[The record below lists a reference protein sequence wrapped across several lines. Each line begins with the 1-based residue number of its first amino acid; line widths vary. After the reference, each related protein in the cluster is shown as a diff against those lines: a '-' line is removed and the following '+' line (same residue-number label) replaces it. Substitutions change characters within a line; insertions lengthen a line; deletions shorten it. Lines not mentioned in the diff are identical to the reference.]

1 MTDAPDAD
9 HSAHERLIAR
19 VLHSLGPAADGGQ
32 LATNISFAQRLVAA
46 LLELRL
52 VHARAAAEQDQPKKE
67 DGETEQR
74 PPTPRELH
82 DRAAKRQRQDPV
94 T

>member
-1 MTDAPDAD
+1 MSPGPQPDAAD
-9 HSAHERLIAR
+9 HSHDAHERLIQR

-52 VHARAAAEQDQPKKE
+52 VHARSTEQDQPKKE
-67 DGETEQR
+67 DGER
-74 PPTPRELH
+74 RKPR
-82 DRAAKRQRQDPV
+82 DPV